1 MSAVGRVWD
10 RQRVWGLACQV
21 LLLAALAAVPFVVQ
35 VSYVMDVLIITA
47 LYVGLAVSY
56 DLVVG
61 YVGSLS
67 LAQPAFFGIGAYT
80 VALLSTKLGLPTAVN
95 LLAAALL
102 PGLAALAVGVPSFRL
117 SQYSFAIGTLG
128 FATVAQLLAQ
138 NWIELTEGPMCVT
151 RIPKASIGV
160 PFSTLPAFYFLI
172 IAAVLGQLLFVRQLV
187 RSRIGR
193 AFVAVRE
200 NEPLAAS
207 MGVNPLKYKLI
218 AFGLSA
224 ALAGIMGGLYAYY
237 INVVC
242 PTELSLLQTLTL
254 LVILF
259 TGGSGSLRG
268 VVLGAIVGI
277 VVPEVL
283 RVAVAWR
290 LVLFGLVLLLIINFF
305 PDGIEGMLRKIERRL
320 ERASAGG

>member
-1 MSAVGRVWD
+1 
-10 RQRVWGLACQV
+10 
-21 LLLAALAAVPFVVQ
+21 
-35 VSYVMDVLIITA
+35 
-47 LYVGLAVSY
+47 
-56 DLVVG
+56 
-61 YVGSLS
+61 
-67 LAQPAFFGIGAYT
+67 
-80 VALLSTKLGLPTAVN
+80 
-95 LLAAALL
+95 
-102 PGLAALAVGVPSFRL
+102 
-117 SQYSFAIGTLG
+117 
-128 FATVAQLLAQ
+128 
-138 NWIELTEGPMCVT
+138 
-151 RIPKASIGV
+151 
-160 PFSTLPAFYFLI
+160 
-172 IAAVLGQLLFVRQLV
+172 
-187 RSRIGR
+187 
-193 AFVAVRE
+193 
-200 NEPLAAS
+200 

-242 PTELSLLQTLTL
+242 PTELSILQTLTL

-259 TGGSGSLRG
+259 IGGSGSLRG

-290 LVLFGLVLLLIINFF
+290 LVLFGVVLLLIINFF